1 MSRTLSAL
9 SALPC
14 RTPSRYTA
22 RLPVR
27 QACGTVDGVGAMA
40 WKVMGLGS
48 AILAGVA
55 ARKVLTTAWRKGT
68 GEDPPANP
76 ESPDTTWGQAIA
88 WALASGA
95 AIGLA
100 RMLATRKAADYYRK
114 SSGHLPPGLEEVQ

>member
-1 MSRTLSAL
+1 M
-9 SALPC
+9 
-14 RTPSRYTA
+14 
-22 RLPVR
+22 
-27 QACGTVDGVGAMA
+27 

>member
-1 MSRTLSAL
+1 M
-9 SALPC
+9 
-14 RTPSRYTA
+14 
-22 RLPVR
+22 V
-27 QACGTVDGVGAMA
+27 

>member
-1 MSRTLSAL
+1 
-9 SALPC
+9 
-14 RTPSRYTA
+14 
-22 RLPVR
+22 
-27 QACGTVDGVGAMA
+27 
-40 WKVMGLGS
+40 MGLGS

-55 ARKVLTTAWRKGT
+55 ARKVLTTAWRRGT

-95 AIGLA
+95 VIGLA
-100 RMLATRKAADYYRK
+100 RMLAARKAADYYRK